1 MTDRV
6 RRIYRQIQAVV
17 ISPQSFF
24 VRNQTVERP
33 VDIVAESCEKD
44 LQRGIWIM
52 KKISSYIWDYK
63 FSYLGAIASLL
74 IAVTL
79 DMMGPRLMAL
89 VVDDVIVGGN
99 ITELKYLLLGFL
111 GVGIGR
117 CVFQYVKEYTFDKNG
132 IRISADMRRDLFR
145 HVQG

>member
-1 MTDRV
+1 M
-6 RRIYRQIQAVV
+6 V

-74 IAVTL
+74 I
-79 DMMGPRLMAL
+79 
-89 VVDDVIVGGN
+89 VGHAG
-99 ITELKYLLLGFL
+99 YDGAA
-111 GVGIGR
+111 
-117 CVFQYVKEYTFDKNG
+117 
-132 IRISADMRRDLFR
+132 AD
-145 HVQG
+145 GAGGG